1 MGADEGVKIVSDNY
15 KYWIWLQQSIGYASQ
30 KVNTIRR
37 FYPSI
42 TDFYNA
48 GRREWELCGCF
59 TRKELENLYENT
71 LDETEEIIDRCE
83 LLGYNILTP
92 DSKDYPAQLK
102 EIYDPPAVLYI
113 NGELPDMEST
123 LSIGVVGTREATLSG
138 KKLAYSISFD
148 LARAGV
154 NIISGGALGIDSSS
168 HKGALNAKGKTI
180 CVLGCGLNYNYLMS
194 NADLRARISE
204 SGAVIS
210 EYPPNMPPY
219 KNSFPKRNRII
230 SALSQG
236 ILVIEAGERSGALI
250 TANTAISQ
258 NRDIFAVP
266 GDPSN
271 PVAAGTNSLIKQG
284 ARAVTNAYEIL
295 EEYLGKYSITIE
307 ENSVPTVADDK
318 DVEDIFSGKSRKS
331 SSKPSSVSCY
341 SEKPLYSDKKSV
353 SENNSAAFSEKSDTK
368 KNTVKVSI
376 ENKEKQSIVK
386 RVSASLLSDE
396 ANLVYDAICEN
407 VSVIDNIVYKT
418 GLPISKVMQSITE
431 LEIYGAIE
439 VTREGKYI
447 PV

>member
-1 MGADEGVKIVSDNY
+1 MGADKGGKIVSENY
-15 KYWIWLQQSIGYASQ
+15 QYWIWLQQSIGYANQ
-30 KVNTIRR
+30 KVNTVRK

-42 TDFYNA
+42 VDFYNA

-59 TRKELENLYENT
+59 TRKELERLYENT

-83 LLGYNILTP
+83 LLGYNILTL

-102 EIYDPPAVLYI
+102 EIYDPPAVLYV
-113 NGELPDMEST
+113 NGELPDMENT
-123 LSIGVVGTREATLSG
+123 LSIGVVGTRNATLSG
-138 KKLAYSISFD
+138 KKLAYSISYD
-148 LARAGV
+148 LAKAGV

-168 HKGALNAKGKTI
+168 HKGALNANGKTV
-180 CVLGCGLNYNYLMS
+180 CVLGCGLSYNYLMS
-194 NADLRARISE
+194 NADLRARIAE

-250 TANTAISQ
+250 TANTAIYQ
-258 NRDIFAVP
+258 NKDIFAVP

-271 PVAAGTNSLIKQG
+271 PVAEGTNSLIKQG

-295 EEYLGKYSITIE
+295 EEYLGKYSLTTE
-307 ENSVPTVADDK
+307 ENYIPTVADDK
-318 DVEDIFSGKSRKS
+318 DVEDIISGKSRKS
-331 SSKPSSVSCY
+331 RSKFSDSCY
-341 SEKPLYSDKKSV
+341 SDKPVYSDKKSV
-353 SENNSAAFSEKSDTK
+353 SESSSAIFSEKSDTN
-368 KNTVKVSI
+368 KNTVKVSV
-376 ENKEKQSIVK
+376 ENEDKQSIVK
-386 RVSASLLSDE
+386 KVSASLLSDE

-439 VTREGKYI
+439 ATREGKYI

>member
-1 MGADEGVKIVSDNY
+1 MGADKGVKIVSDNY

-42 TDFYNA
+42 VDFYNA

-92 DSKDYPAQLK
+92 DSKGYPAQLK
-102 EIYDPPAVLYI
+102 EIYDPPAVLYV

-123 LSIGVVGTREATLSG
+123 LSIGVVGTREATPTG

-168 HKGALNAKGKTI
+168 HKGALNAKGKTV
-180 CVLGCGLNYNYLMS
+180 CVLGCGLSYNYLMS
-194 NADLRARISE
+194 NADLRVRIAE

-230 SALSQG
+230 SAFSQG

-250 TANTAISQ
+250 TASIAISQ
-258 NRDIFAVP
+258 NRDVFAVP

-284 ARAVTNAYEIL
+284 AKAVTNAYEIL
-295 EEYLGKYSITIE
+295 EEYLGKYSLTTE

-318 DVEDIFSGKSRKS
+318 DVDDILSGKPRKS
-331 SSKPSSVSCY
+331 NSKPSVSYY
-341 SEKPLYSDKKSV
+341 SDESGYLDKKSV
-353 SENNSAAFSEKSDTK
+353 SEGSSAILSGKSDTR
-368 KNTVKVSI
+368 KNTVKSDI

-386 RVSASLLSDE
+386 RVPESLLSGE

-407 VSVIDNIVYKT
+407 VSMIDNIVYKT
-418 GLPISKVMQSITE
+418 KLPISKVMQSITE